1 MWIMALSVRAQK
13 GGSWNVGSGLSGLYL
28 KTALMGGLFT
38 ISKNW
43 LTLGGVVH
51 SGSGRPQMSKHQNTE
66 DKKHWLHCHYYYSG
80 ISVPLISAF
89 TPKPTEMTE
98 IAKGNQNYLE
108 NSQEQGR
115 KQNNNRGFWFKMT
128 A

>member
-1 MWIMALSVRAQK
+1 
-13 GGSWNVGSGLSGLYL
+13 
-28 KTALMGGLFT
+28 
-38 ISKNW
+38 
-43 LTLGGVVH
+43 
-51 SGSGRPQMSKHQNTE
+51 MSKHQNTE

-128 A
+128 TQENPDLTSSHTLSLQLPTEQFSLKKT